1 MSVLEAGRA
10 YCGRGT
16 NAATL
21 LLLWLVVAMLCVAPR
36 AHAARNEVKLVS
48 AAQLRTVLDAERGKV
63 VLLNLWATY
72 CAPCLKEIPELVSLE
87 RELGRRG
94 LVVIGVAM
102 DEPNALDRVVRPF
115 HAKYFPR
122 FRTYQRS
129 ESDLDAIPNVVDAG
143 WNQALPT
150 TYLIDRKGRSQRR
163 VQGRKT
169 PEEFKTMLEPLLNEK
184 P

>member
-1 MSVLEAGRA
+1 MSMFGASHVR
-10 YCGRGT
+10 CGRGV
-16 NAATL
+16 NAGAVLFLMLSAL
-21 LLLWLVVAMLCVAPR
+21 LCSVGPVQ
-36 AHAARNEVKLVS
+36 AASTEVKLIS
-48 AAQLRTVLDAERGKV
+48 AAQLRRVLDAERGKV

-72 CAPCLKEIPELVSLE
+72 CAPCLKEIPELVALE

-94 LVVIGVAM
+94 FVVIGVAM
-102 DEPNALDRVVRPF
+102 DEPAALARAVRPF

-122 FRTYQRS
+122 FRTYLRN
-129 ESDLDAIPNVVDAG
+129 ESSLDAIAGVVDAG

-150 TYLIDRKGRSQRR
+150 TYLIDRQGRSQRR